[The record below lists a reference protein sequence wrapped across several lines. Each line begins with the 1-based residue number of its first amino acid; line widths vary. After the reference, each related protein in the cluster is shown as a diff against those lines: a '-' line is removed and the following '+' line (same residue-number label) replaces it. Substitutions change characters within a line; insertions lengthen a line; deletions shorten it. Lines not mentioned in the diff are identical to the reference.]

1 MEQRE
6 ARTGTETRTEPKTV
20 IHARM
25 PKAGCARSRYVWEVR
40 MSVEIDIVGI

>member
-6 ARTGTETRTEPKTV
+6 ARTETRTEPKTV